1 MEMGIGL
8 MIGAFLIWIGYIVRT
23 RKVFSFLAGI
33 GEMLEP
39 VNRERLGNRVGI
51 LIMIIGVIA
60 ILTSIL
66 MIWFGPIVGK
76 VSGILVII
84 DVIMIFAAI
93 GLDQVGY

>member
-1 MEMGIGL
+1 MGIGL